1 VTNARRVRFEEP
13 RPPSSSSVRCESI
26 DRAVIRARGL
36 RPSTRDARRGVVRSP
51 VESAVRRGRSNARW
65 CRLSSR
71 SHVLVCEKHDVLE
84 LLNPLC
90 TRPRLVIRFARAGS
104 TANVRVASS
113 TVRARSSE
121 RVACVGRERSRRV
134 ASRRRVASSSR
145 VGRRTGRQIRRRRAA
160 SDSAAPPGN
169 AVVRARAGVGGET
182 RSGRRT
188 VCTVV
193 K

>member
-1 VTNARRVRFEEP
+1 MRDQMRG
-13 RPPSSSSVRCESI
+13 
-26 DRAVIRARGL
+26 RARGTSITYVTL
-36 RPSTRDARRGVVRSP
+36 NIPNNRIPRIWSLDVYGRYNVIGGGSLYIQRCMGFVVP
-51 VESAVRRGRSNARW
+51 LSNLA
-65 CRLSSR
+65 
-71 SHVLVCEKHDVLE
+71 
-84 LLNPLC
+84 
-90 TRPRLVIRFARAGS
+90 RLVIRFARAGS

-145 VGRRTGRQIRRRRAA
+145 VGRRTGRRIRRRRAA